1 MSKLLNSEP
10 VALDFGLLLLR
21 VVAGGSMIY
30 GHGWGKLMHFSD
42 KMDSFGDPIGLG
54 STLSL
59 ILVVF
64 AEVVCAL
71 LVMLGLWLRVSTVPL
86 VITMG
91 VAVFITHAGDPF
103 GDRETAM
110 FYLAAFTALFCTGS
124 GRFAIDRIS
133 FS

>member
-21 VVAGGSMIY
+21 VLAGGGMIY

-54 STLSL
+54 STVSL
-59 ILVVF
+59 VLVVF
-64 AEVVCAL
+64 AEVICSV
-71 LVMLGLWLRVSTVPL
+71 LVMLGLWLRLSTVPL
-86 VITMG
+86 VAVMG
-91 VAVFITHAGDPF
+91 VAAFVSHGSDPF
-103 GDRETAM
+103 GDME
-110 FYLAAFTALFCTGS
+110 LALIYFGAFVTLFFCGS

-133 FS
+133 FN

>member
-21 VVAGGSMIY
+21 VLAGGGMLY

-64 AEVVCAL
+64 AEVICSA
-71 LVMLGLWLRVSTVPL
+71 LVMLGLWLRLSTVPL
-86 VITMG
+86 VIAMG
-91 VAVFITHAGDPF
+91 VAAFVANGSGPF
-103 GDRETAM
+103 GDME
-110 FYLAAFTALFCTGS
+110 LALIYFGAFVTLFFCGS

-133 FS
+133 FN

>member
-21 VVAGGSMIY
+21 VVAGGSMLY
-30 GHGWGKLMHFSD
+30 GHGWGKLMGFSES
-42 KMDSFGDPIGLG
+42 MDNFGDPIGLG

-64 AEVVCAL
+64 AEVICSA

-86 VITMG
+86 VIAMV
-91 VAVFITHAGDPF
+91 VAAFVANGDGPF
-103 GDRETAM
+103 GDME
-110 FYLAAFTALFCTGS
+110 LAFLYMGAFATLFFTGS
-124 GRFAIDRIS
+124 GRFALDRIS
-133 FS
+133 FN